1 MRTDQPFHEAVRRM
15 LAERGLTFRALAART
30 SELDPDR
37 KGLSH
42 SYLTTLGAHDRP
54 TPRAIEIV
62 ARALDLHPGYFAE
75 YRLSA
80 VRDLFDEREQG
91 LARALQN
98 LEALRDLV
106 DVEVPAP
113 PAGRLADLLSAAL
126 EAPPRRRARTAHGPR
141 R

>member
-1 MRTDQPFHEAVRRM
+1 MGTDQPFHEAVRGL

-42 SYLTTLGAHDRP
+42 SYLTMLGARDRP
-54 TPRAIEIV
+54 TPGAMEIV
-62 ARALDLHPGYFAE
+62 ARALDLHPSYFAE
-75 YRLSA
+75 YRLSV
-80 VRDLFDEREQG
+80 VRDLFDEGQQG

-98 LEALRDLV
+98 LQALRDLV
-106 DVEVPAP
+106 EAEVPAP
-113 PAGRLADLLSAAL
+113 PAGRLAELLSAAL
-126 EAPPRRRARTAHGPR
+126 DGPPRRRATAGQRPR

>member
-1 MRTDQPFHEAVRRM
+1 MGTDRPFHEAVRGA
-15 LAERGLTFRALAART
+15 LAERGMTFRALAART

-37 KGLSH
+37 KGYSH

-54 TPRAIEIV
+54 TPAAIEIV
-62 ARALDLHPGYFAE
+62 ARALNVPPSYFAE

-80 VRDLFDEREQG
+80 VRGLFDEGQQG
-91 LARALQN
+91 LAQALQN

-106 DVEVPAP
+106 DAQLPAP
-113 PAGRLADLLSAAL
+113 PAGRLAELLSVAL
-126 EAPPRRRARTAHGPR
+126 EAPPRRRARTAQRPR